1 MLLFDFTT
9 SPQIVPDISTM
20 CPDIQYPDYTYCIY
34 IYIYICIYL
43 RVCIDIYIYNIQFIM
58 ILFLSYP
65 DHK

>member
-34 IYIYICIYL
+34 IYIHICIYL
-43 RVCIDIYIYNIQFIM
+43 RVCIDIYIYINTIHHDT
-58 ILFLSYP
+58 ILIISRS
-65 DHK
+65 